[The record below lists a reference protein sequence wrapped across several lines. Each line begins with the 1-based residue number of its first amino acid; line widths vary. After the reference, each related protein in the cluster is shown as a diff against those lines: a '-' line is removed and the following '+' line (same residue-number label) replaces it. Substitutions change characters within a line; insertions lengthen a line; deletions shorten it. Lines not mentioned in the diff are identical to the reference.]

1 MLRKVILSVGKGYP
15 KCRDKVIPDVGKG
28 YPKCWERLSLMLGK
42 VISRLR
48 GFVIHAELSG
58 FAIHKSKTKGKDID
72 ISGIKANEL

>member
-1 MLRKVILSVGKGYP
+1 
-15 KCRDKVIPDVGKG
+15 
-28 YPKCWERLSLMLGK
+28 MLGK

-48 GFVIHAELSG
+48 GFVIHAELKSG